1 MTPEGVNDRA
11 EETRG
16 GRKYERAGETTREG
30 LTTAEMQTAT

>member
-16 GRKYERAGETTREG
+16 RRKYEGGGETTREG
-30 LTTAEMQTAT
+30 LTAEMQTAT